1 MPLRATDFE
10 SVASANSA
18 KGPMKI
24 SLPIA
29 MISRKIVLLR
39 MECTPGGRISPQDGN
54 ANLYPLCAS
63 M

>member
-1 MPLRATDFE
+1 
-10 SVASANSA
+10 
-18 KGPMKI
+18 MKI